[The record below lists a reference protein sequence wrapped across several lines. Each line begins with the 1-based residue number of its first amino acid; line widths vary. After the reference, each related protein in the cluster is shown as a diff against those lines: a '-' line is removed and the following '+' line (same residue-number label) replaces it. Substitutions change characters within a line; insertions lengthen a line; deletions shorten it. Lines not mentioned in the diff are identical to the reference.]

1 MFSITHQN
9 RTGDNKTILIHFS
22 FVNLIS
28 IQSFNGFEIF
38 SHESNRQKTSAKS
51 LRASTNIQL
60 V

>member
-28 IQSFNGFEIF
+28 IQSFNGFEI
-38 SHESNRQKTSAKS
+38 
-51 LRASTNIQL
+51 L
-60 V
+60 VMKAIDKKHPLKA